1 MQNTFINSINFLG
14 HLFSS
19 LLLFTWNYWNN
30 AMVHNLYVWGILMY
44 SLLNEQEMKFYFSRS
59 QTPAPTHVMCQLLV
73 LCWSCYQQRHNELV
87 TSLRRPHAPNSANI
101 RHEGCEIK
109 IPFPLC
115 WILLDA
121 ARPTWKDQIG
131 GGPAPAQYPPILVL
145 ARHGGCGRINAAAV
159 FILCHNLESNKIC
172 CKLMISFRFTPLL
185 RSVKVKSD
193 IFRTV

>member
-1 MQNTFINSINFLG
+1 
-14 HLFSS
+14 
-19 LLLFTWNYWNN
+19 
-30 AMVHNLYVWGILMY
+30 MY
-44 SLLNEQEMKFYFSRS
+44 SLLNEQEMKFYFSKS

-87 TSLRRPHAPNSANI
+87 TSLRRPHAPPAPQISGTRVAKLKSHSHCAGYCWMLRT
-101 RHEGCEIK
+101 RHEKIK
-109 IPFPLC
+109 L
-115 WILLDA
+115 A
-121 ARPTWKDQIG
+121 EDQ
-131 GGPAPAQYPPILVL
+131 PQHPHPPILVL